1 MNIPQPTQA
10 HLDKATYWIVK
21 RPSNVSHQIDSLAQ
35 LIADSEARAVE
46 RATAQLR
53 SELAAEREKVR
64 VLRDACGIIER
75 KASED
80 YDERDPLSDVGD
92 IATKALAAT
101 KEASK

>member
-1 MNIPQPTQA
+1 MSTIPQSTTPRTDA
-10 HLDKATYWIVK
+10 AVRLTIGAGFNMVY
-21 RPSNVSHQIDSLAQ
+21 PSFARELENELVAMT
-35 LIADSEARAVE
+35 ARAE
-46 RATAQLR
+46 KA
-53 SELAAEREKVR
+53 EFDLAHARVMVR

-75 KASED
+75 KAGED